1 MSFNLTVTDG
11 PETKAAKTAWEENDV
26 IYVFFKGLG
35 EKYLKLTYNGSS
47 WDNASGGGT
56 LLDTD
61 FANLS
66 DKTLTAVYYPVP
78 VNVTYVDYED
88 DTDVFLFDNSDWL
101 VIMNY
106 YLSDAGEA
114 YSVDGTTVTATLS
127 MAKPA
132 GVALFHIAGLTKGIK
147 DYYLSCPLVK
157 PVACV
162 GVRTNGSV
170 WEEEYAEGSNM
181 WGFADAD
188 GAIFAGRLM
197 TTEAADYTFKL
208 ESPANTYTL
217 SRSNRTLAAGKMYNF
232 PALDDDDW
240 TVTSNIDYV
249 DLGLPSGTLWAT
261 VNIGAGSPE
270 EYGDYFAW
278 GETETKTTFGWG
290 NYRHYNYDT
299 GVYTKYSGSD
309 YPILLAEDDAACY
322 NWGGDCRMP
331 TAEDWEELMNNCSLV
346 QTKLGGVDGWQIT
359 GNGNSIFLPLGGYHE
374 GSSIGSNG
382 TQGFYWS
389 SSLYTA
395 VASATIMNLTLNN
408 LRMSDLARY
417 MGALVRP
424 VKGGRAIINGHSGID
439 MGNGVKWATMDLG
452 AGSSVER
459 GDFYAWGETTT
470 KSQFSWS
477 NYSLASIPDSETNPD
492 VNGWRYISK
501 YTFED
506 GAFYFDFENTPSSW
520 TAAWYNFEIIDN
532 MDGTFSYAWEFTGDN
547 FIDFS
552 YCDYVDDA
560 ARNQWGSTWRVPTA
574 MDWQWLIDNC
584 DWQWT
589 SNYNGTQQSGMIV
602 TSKVE
607 GFTTHSIFL
616 PAGGCYW
623 SSEIEQFVRSDYA
636 VMMTFGAN
644 GVQFGSS
651 QRYNGYTIRPVSD

>member
-66 DKTLTAVYYPVP
+66 DNTLTAVYYPVP

-197 TTEAADYTFKL
+197 TAEAADYAFKL

-359 GNGNSIFLPLGGYHE
+359 GNGNSIFIPLGGYYE

-389 SSLYTA
+389 SSLYTD

-408 LRMSDLARY
+408 LRMSDLARF

-459 GDFYAWGETTT
+459 GDSTPGAKRPPSRNSPGAITRWHQSPIQKPTLMLMAGGISANTLLRMVLSILILKTRLLLGLRHGIISRLLTTWT
-470 KSQFSWS
+470 VH
-477 NYSLASIPDSETNPD
+477 SLTHGSLL
-492 VNGWRYISK
+492 V
-501 YTFED
+501 
-506 GAFYFDFENTPSSW
+506 
-520 TAAWYNFEIIDN
+520 II
-532 MDGTFSYAWEFTGDN
+532 
-547 FIDFS
+547 
-552 YCDYVDDA
+552 
-560 ARNQWGSTWRVPTA
+560 
-574 MDWQWLIDNC
+574 L
-584 DWQWT
+584 
-589 SNYNGTQQSGMIV
+589 
-602 TSKVE
+602 
-607 GFTTHSIFL
+607 SIFL
-616 PAGGCYW
+616 IAITSTMRPA
-623 SSEIEQFVRSDYA
+623 I
-636 VMMTFGAN
+636 N
-644 GVQFGSS
+644 GEALGVYQPLWIGS
-651 QRYNGYTIRPVSD
+651 G